1 MRDIRKISRTQTMF
15 RSDVYGTDIINDGV
29 TISTRKVSIHRD
41 MICGKFNTPKLK
53 YDCSQYAADAESTG
67 VK

>member
-15 RSDVYGTDIINDGV
+15 RSDVYGTDVINDGV
-29 TISTRKVSIHRD
+29 TISTRKVSVYRD
-41 MICGKFNTPKLK
+41 RLCGKFNTSKLK

>member
-15 RSDVYGTDIINDGV
+15 CSDVYGRDVINDGV
-29 TISTRKVSIHRD
+29 TISTRKVSVYRD
-41 MICGKFNTPKLK
+41 RMCGKFNTPKLK

>member
-1 MRDIRKISRTQTMF
+1 MF
-15 RSDVYGTDIINDGV
+15 RSDVYGTDIINDRV
-29 TISTRKVSIHRD
+29 TISTRKVSVYRD
-41 MICGKFNTPKLK
+41 RLCGKFDRPKLK